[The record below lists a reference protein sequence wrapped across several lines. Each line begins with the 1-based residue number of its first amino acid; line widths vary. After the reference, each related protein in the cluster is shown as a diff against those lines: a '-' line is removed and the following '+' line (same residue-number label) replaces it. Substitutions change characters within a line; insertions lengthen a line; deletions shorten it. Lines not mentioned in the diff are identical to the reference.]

1 MGYAKM
7 SDFRVWHFF
16 CYINDVVPNT
26 MSFRRPKGG
35 RRSPQQLVFASLWMT
50 ISEECTYYITKK
62 MPDLK
67 V

>member
-26 MSFRRPKGG
+26 MSFRAQQSEAKNLDNIVDASEILPPFG
-35 RRSPQQLVFASLWMT
+35 RLDDN
-50 ISEECTYYITKK
+50 K
-62 MPDLK
+62 
-67 V
+67 